1 MIVPIAPPFFS
12 LASYVPASCQA
23 SLTMMGAQGFS
34 WTSVVQSSQAR
45 RRFATRASPE
55 STGETTGEATVKL
68 APSTRKMD
76 HVHHA
81 RTLYLAALIM
91 VLVVIVGLSSSS
103 FTFSS
108 AQWRVPPPREQSVH
122 LVIGPTV
129 ESVTFLENRD
139 WGTDSNP
146 RSPHNQKCTR
156 GDEMLNA
163 RDLRE
168 MLIFCLLGGGGCRM
182 ERENRIRSASKVII
196 AVAVAEAVAEA
207 YIAELS
213 ILLVVALTPS
223 LVDPIDD
230 VLMAIQ

>member
-55 STGETTGEATVKL
+55 SGETTGEATVKL

-76 HVHHA
+76 HVHQ
-81 RTLYLAALIM
+81 RLSDLAALIM

-122 LVIGPTV
+122 L
-129 ESVTFLENRD
+129 RD
-139 WGTDSNP
+139 RP
-146 RSPHNQKCTR
+146 PPLK
-156 GDEMLNA
+156 
-163 RDLRE
+163 
-168 MLIFCLLGGGGCRM
+168 
-182 ERENRIRSASKVII
+182 
-196 AVAVAEAVAEA
+196 
-207 YIAELS
+207 
-213 ILLVVALTPS
+213 ALPFGK
-223 LVDPIDD
+223 P
-230 VLMAIQ
+230 